1 MKNANT
7 VDLGCQKARARKAE
21 HVHSNMTRQRKERQR
36 ESIKKLGLKRP
47 FSRTTICQCKKK
59 IVLRVST
66 TKEEIVVTIE
76 SLIIGIFHIANTSR
90 KTHVKWDRI
99 VHAYTSK
106 KKNSKEKLTVAIVNI
121 ANH

>member
-1 MKNANT
+1 MP
-7 VDLGCQKARARKAE
+7 
-21 HVHSNMTRQRKERQR
+21 ERQGKVHV
-36 ESIKKLGLKRP
+36 E
-47 FSRTTICQCKKK
+47 KK

-76 SLIIGIFHIANTSR
+76 SVIIGIFHIANTSR

-106 KKNSKEKLTVAIVNI
+106 KKNSTEKLTVAIVNN
-121 ANH
+121 ANHLTEDYCREALTDPNFHEQPLEFRGKPPANKKIQNAHERHYCA